1 MRTLSFSQKLWIP
14 SVLALLCV
22 AGLSTFNAWSQRDVR
37 VEERRADLSNLVDA
51 AVGIARE
58 YEALARSGKL
68 SVADAKNDALARL
81 KNFRYGK
88 DGYVTVTDSSATV
101 IMHPFM
107 PGSTGKNLDAFQ
119 DAKGVH
125 VFREVAQIG
134 KGSGAG
140 FVHYDYP
147 RPGSTVEEPKLM
159 RVVHFGAWDWNISTG
174 VYIDDIDTA
183 FHRSLLHAL
192 GILAAVCAALAGVVL
207 VINRGLLRELGGEP
221 AYAAQIATRIAAGDL
236 GVPVETR
243 PGDSTSMLHAMHT
256 MQAMLARTVGTIR
269 GGSDSIA
276 SATSQIAA
284 GNLDLSART
293 EEQASSLE
301 QTAASMEELTATV
314 RQTTANAH
322 QANDYAAAATAVAK
336 KGGDV
341 VAQVIQTMAQID
353 ASAGK
358 IAEII
363 GVIDG
368 IAFQT
373 NILAL
378 NAAVEAARAGDQ
390 GRGFAVVA
398 TEVRNLAQRSAAAA
412 KQIKDLIGDSSGKV
426 QAGTRLVREAGQ
438 TMGEIVDSIASVSGK
453 MQEIAAASAEQSIG
467 IEQVNQAVGQ
477 MDEVTQQN
485 AALVEEA
492 AAAAASL
499 QEQAARLTAAVA
511 VFSVRRQG
519 NAAAQEGVLTVP
531 RNRKTPIERQG
542 LLTAY

>member
-1 MRTLSFSQKLWIP
+1 MRTLSFSQKLWMP

-22 AGLSTFNAWSQRDVR
+22 AGLSTFNAWLQRDLR
-37 VEERRADLSNLVDA
+37 VEERRADLTNLVDA
-51 AVGIARE
+51 AVGIVKE
-58 YEALARSGKL
+58 YDALARSGKL
-68 SVADAKNDALARL
+68 SVADAKSDALSRL

-107 PGSTGKNLDAFQ
+107 PESTGKNLDAFQ
-119 DAKGVH
+119 DVNGVH

-134 KGSGAG
+134 KHGGAG
-140 FVHYDYP
+140 FVRYDFP
-147 RPGSTVEEPKLM
+147 RPGSTKEEPKLM
-159 RVVHFGAWDWNISTG
+159 RVVHVGAWDWNISTG
-174 VYIDDIDTA
+174 VYVDDIDTA

-192 GILAAVCAALAGVVL
+192 GIVAAVCAALAGVVL

-221 AYAAQIATRIAAGDL
+221 AYAAQIAARIAAGDL
-236 GVPVETR
+236 SVPVDTR
-243 PGDSTSMLHAMHT
+243 PGDTGSMLHAMQM
-256 MQAMLARTVGTIR
+256 MQSMLARTVGTIR

-314 RQTTANAH
+314 RQTSANAH
-322 QANDYAAAATAVAK
+322 QANDYAAAATLVAK
-336 KGGDV
+336 KGGEV
-341 VAQVIQTMAQID
+341 VAQVIRTMAQID

-358 IAEII
+358 ITEII
-363 GVIDG
+363 SVIDG

-398 TEVRNLAQRSAAAA
+398 TEVRNLAQRSSQAA

-438 TMGEIVDSIASVSGK
+438 TMGEIVDSIASVSSK

-467 IEQVNQAVGQ
+467 IDQVNQAVGQ

-499 QEQAARLTAAVA
+499 QEQAARLTQAVA
-511 VFSVRRQG
+511 VFSVRRQDSAS
-519 NAAAQEGVLTVP
+519 AADPARPAFRDGQS
-531 RNRKTPIERQG
+531 PIKRQG
-542 LLTAY
+542 LLTVY